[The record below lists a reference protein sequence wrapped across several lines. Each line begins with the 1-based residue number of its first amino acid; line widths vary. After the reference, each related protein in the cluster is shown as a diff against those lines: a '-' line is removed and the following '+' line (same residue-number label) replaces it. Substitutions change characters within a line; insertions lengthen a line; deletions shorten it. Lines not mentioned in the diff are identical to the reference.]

1 MQIEFKPIKFPKDES
16 AHDCI
21 IEWWYFNG
29 HLRDKEGHEYSFMN
43 CLFKIDVK
51 EVKIPFLSKIPLK
64 TSYFSHSLVS
74 DINHN
79 NFQHR
84 IAPFSIIADDSFS
97 KPLLYLNYLNP
108 EIKNGYTNC
117 AIEKVTRQKYRVK
130 NEDIELTLTSVK
142 KPLLEGGNGYLDL
155 HSKTTYYYSL
165 TNLKTEGRIKI
176 QNRWI
181 DVVGKSWMDH
191 QWADTSYSKDKWDWF
206 SIQLDNDTELVC
218 CVYDDGK
225 VKTYFADISYPDNKQ
240 AHYQDL
246 EIIPSKE
253 CWVSPKSKAAYPLG
267 WKIRIPAPKIELDL
281 TARIEN
287 QEMLFGSI
295 NYFEGPLHV
304 EGRFNRKKVRGAG
317 FMELVGYPSQYSNV
331 KYISDEISK
340 TVGRFI
346 LSAKNTAH
354 NLTNDLK
361 KRITE

>member
-1 MQIEFKPIKFPKDES
+1 
-16 AHDCI
+16 
-21 IEWWYFNG
+21 
-29 HLRDKEGHEYSFMN
+29 
-43 CLFKIDVK
+43 
-51 EVKIPFLSKIPLK
+51 
-64 TSYFSHSLVS
+64 
-74 DINHN
+74 
-79 NFQHR
+79 
-84 IAPFSIIADDSFS
+84 
-97 KPLLYLNYLNP
+97 
-108 EIKNGYTNC
+108 
-117 AIEKVTRQKYRVK
+117 
-130 NEDIELTLTSVK
+130 
-142 KPLLEGGNGYLDL
+142 
-155 HSKTTYYYSL
+155 
-165 TNLKTEGRIKI
+165 
-176 QNRWI
+176 
-181 DVVGKSWMDH
+181 MDH

-225 VKTYFADISYPDNKQ
+225 VKTYFADISFPDNQQ

-267 WKIRIPAPKIELDL
+267 WKIRIPALKIDLEL
-281 TARIEN
+281 TARIED

-304 EGRFNRKKVRGAG
+304 EGHFNRKKVKGVG

-361 KRITE
+361 KRMTE